1 MEALKINQDLKEV
14 ILKTEK
20 LGYWYENGKYILKD
34 INIEFEKGKFY
45 SIVGPSGSGKTTLL
59 SLISGLDSAK
69 EGEIKLGDKS
79 LKSIG
84 LENYRNKNVSI
95 IFQGYNLLNY
105 MTALQNITSAMAIK
119 NIKKDNNENYALD
132 MIKRV
137 GLTEDQ
143 AKQKVLTLSGGQ
155 QQRVAIARALSCENE
170 IIIADEPT
178 GNLDEDTTKDIINL
192 FKDIVYKEGKTVI
205 MVTHDK
211 EVAKCADEIYA
222 VKNKKVF
229 KVDK

>member
-1 MEALKINQDLKEV
+1 MEARIENGKNNIL
-14 ILKTEK
+14 LKTNS
-20 LGYWYENGKYILKD
+20 LGYWYENGVDILKD
-34 INIEFEKGKFY
+34 VNIQFEKGKFY

-59 SLISGLDSAK
+59 SLIAGLDNVK
-69 EGEIKLGDKS
+69 EGEIILENQN
-79 LKSIG
+79 LKKIG
-84 LENYRNKNVSI
+84 LEKYRNKYVSI

-105 MTALQNITSAMAIK
+105 MTAVQNITSAMAIK
-119 NIKKDNNENYALD
+119 NIKKDNNENFAID

-155 QQRVAIARALSCENE
+155 QQRVAIARALCCEND

-178 GNLDEDTTKDIINL
+178 GNLDEETTKEIIEL

-211 EVAKCADEIYA
+211 DVAKEADEIYA
-222 VKNKKVF
+222 VKNKQVLKI
-229 KVDK
+229 K